1 MMMLKILFWVFGFEN
16 GFALLITVSNLF
28 SLVSIFPSEK
38 REHLSRGDLLVIF
51 PYKLKRSIPN
61 VLWQKVH
68 VLLFILKK
76 FNKTWQER
84 EHDKANGVLF
94 MQQDGGFSVVD
105 IKLEIRFFFIYFVMV
120 VLVKDH
126 GAECSLN
133 FENKVS

>member
-76 FNKTWQER
+76 FNKTWQEW
-84 EHDKANGVLF
+84 EHDIANGVLF

-105 IKLEIRFFFIYFVMV
+105 IKLEIRFFLIYFVMV

>member
-76 FNKTWQER
+76 FNKTWQEW
-84 EHDKANGVLF
+84 EHDIANGVLF

-105 IKLEIRFFFIYFVMV
+105 IKLEIRFFFIYLVMV

>member
-76 FNKTWQER
+76 FNKTWQEW
-84 EHDKANGVLF
+84 EHDIANGVLF

-105 IKLEIRFFFIYFVMV
+105 IKLEIRFFFLYFVMV

>member
-38 REHLSRGDLLVIF
+38 REHLSGGDLLVIF

-76 FNKTWQER
+76 FNKTWQEW
-84 EHDKANGVLF
+84 EHDIANGVLF

-105 IKLEIRFFFIYFVMV
+105 IKFEIRFFFIYFVMV

>member
-76 FNKTWQER
+76 FNKTWQEW
-84 EHDKANGVLF
+84 EHDIANGVLF

>member
-76 FNKTWQER
+76 FNKTWQEW
-84 EHDKANGVLF
+84 EHDIANGALF

>member
-38 REHLSRGDLLVIF
+38 REHLSGGDLLVIF

-76 FNKTWQER
+76 FNKNWQEW
-84 EHDKANGVLF
+84 EHDIANGVLF
-94 MQQDGGFSVVD
+94 VQQDGGFSVVD

>member
-38 REHLSRGDLLVIF
+38 REHLSGGDLLVIF

-76 FNKTWQER
+76 FNKTWQEW
-84 EHDKANGVLF
+84 EHDIANGVLF

-105 IKLEIRFFFIYFVMV
+105 LKLEIRFFFIYFVMV